1 LTISIHI
8 SSEEEF
14 FVGSGEAIRV
24 SPIRCDA
31 MDAKKFRILF
41 TGGNFR
47 SVIARSWSV
56 SWPITVM
63 MFFEFLIGLTDVY
76 VAGRVSKEVQATYG
90 FVIQLYFIFIV
101 IANAL
106 TVGTVSVVSRLFT
119 SDKKEELTEA
129 IFSSIVTSAV
139 AGMILAMAGILFTR
153 ELIHFLNIPET
164 LKELS
169 VPFMNTYA
177 IGLLFHYVLISSN
190 GILRSCYRVKNS
202 LKTMALVCTIN
213 ILLNFFL
220 VFHTPL
226 GFRGIALATAS
237 SVFIGSWLNLFY
249 VKKLVG
255 HGMRFSV
262 RPVKKMAGVGWPIGL
277 LQVLWQFA
285 SMVLFLILST
295 LPEQKVEILA
305 ALTTGLR
312 IESAI
317 YLPAFAFNLA
327 NAVVVG
333 NLLGEKKEE
342 EALRGGVVT
351 AVIGVVIVTIMAI
364 AVVLNARWIASLL
377 SPNETV
383 IRESTKYL
391 YISMLSEPF
400 MAWGIILGG
409 GLNGAGDTRSVLI
422 RVALSIWLVRIPLS
436 YIFVT
441 LFGFGAVSVW
451 WSMNLSQFVQAF
463 LMSKRYF
470 SKRWL

>member
-1 LTISIHI
+1 MGYNKIRTLFK
-8 SSEEEF
+8 SE
-14 FVGSGEAIRV
+14 S
-24 SPIRCDA
+24 
-31 MDAKKFRILF
+31 
-41 TGGNFR
+41 FR
-47 SVIARSWSV
+47 SFVSRSWSI
-56 SWPITVM
+56 SWPITVI

-76 VAGRVSKEVQATYG
+76 IAGRVSKEVQATYG
-90 FVIQLYFIFIV
+90 FVIQLYFILIV

-119 SDKKEELTEA
+119 SDKREELTEA
-129 IFSSIVTSAV
+129 IFSSIVTTSV
-139 AGMILAMAGILFTR
+139 AGMILAVAGILFTR

-169 VPFMNTYA
+169 IPFINTYA
-177 IGLLFHYVLISSN
+177 IGLLFHYVLINSN
-190 GILRSCYRVKNS
+190 GILRSCDRVKKS
-202 LKTMALVCTIN
+202 LKTMALVCMMN

-220 VFHTPL
+220 VFHTPF

-237 SVFIGSWLNLFY
+237 SVFIGSWANIFY

-255 HGMRFSV
+255 PGKRFSLKT
-262 RPVKKMAGVGWPIGL
+262 VKKMARIGWPIGL

-441 LFGFGAVSVW
+441 LLGFGAVSVW
-451 WSMNLSQFVQAF
+451 WSMNLSQVIQAF
-463 LMSKRYF
+463 LISKRYF